1 MFDSPQYAC
10 YFLEK
15 IMQDKLLMAREVGSA
30 TAALEHLK
38 SLSQFLYNCA
48 SDPAK
53 KIQLSTKEEDILER
67 SLNFLFYGLE
77 NNQLAPSLLTN
88 TIMSTELRVYW
99 MHSITFPFIF
109 MGVPNNWFNS

>member
-1 MFDSPQYAC
+1 MFDSPHYAC

-15 IMQDKLLMAREVGSA
+15 IIQGKLLMAQEVGGAS
-30 TAALEHLK
+30 AALEHLK
-38 SLSQFLYNCA
+38 SLSQFFYACA

-77 NNQLAPSLLTN
+77 NGQLAPSLLTN
-88 TIMSTELRVYW
+88 TIASTELKVCW
-99 MHSITFPFIF
+99 MHQTTIHCSLL
-109 MGVPNNWFNS
+109 FNLNYGL